1 MTLENPASWVDDYDA
16 EHGIAGDF
24 SLANWDALND
34 GPTIAEA
41 TEHMRW
47 HPTNADG
54 SVTLKVAP
62 FEPREYD
69 ILALQDKI
77 NEDIRRLAAL
87 TPYRHTVLHNRV
99 FVEGYIP
106 QELPLCDRPIPAEGQ
121 E

>member
-24 SLANWDALND
+24 SLPNWDA
-34 GPTIAEA
+34 
-41 TEHMRW
+41 
-47 HPTNADG
+47 
-54 SVTLKVAP
+54 LKVAP